1 MRPYRF
7 TILFILF
14 VSAFAFGETGCGR
27 SAGTKTDDPEQVEQM
42 RKQHEEMSQ
51 KELANE

>member
-14 VSAFAFGETGCGR
+14 VSAFAFGETGC